1 MHYLKKHITLL
12 KALDLE
18 YSIFDFITYCTE
30 IYHKRNFSN
39 ICFFSDSVSRKPLVV
54 CLDIGTTYTGYA
66 YSFIKKPDEIT
77 VRKWASEGTML
88 SPKAPSS
95 VLLTP
100 ELSFHSFGYDAERKF
115 SDLHAKNDH
124 KSWNFVNGFKM
135 VLNDKKVF
143 VYFNMTNSIIIIFI

>member
-1 MHYLKKHITLL
+1 M
-12 KALDLE
+12 
-18 YSIFDFITYCTE
+18 
-30 IYHKRNFSN
+30 
-39 ICFFSDSVSRKPLVV
+39 VV

-66 YSFIKKPDEIT
+66 YSFIKKPDEIS

-143 VYFNMTNSIIIIFI
+143 VYFKMTNSIIIIFI

>member
-1 MHYLKKHITLL
+1 
-12 KALDLE
+12 
-18 YSIFDFITYCTE
+18 
-30 IYHKRNFSN
+30 
-39 ICFFSDSVSRKPLVV
+39 
-54 CLDIGTTYTGYA
+54 
-66 YSFIKKPDEIT
+66 
-77 VRKWASEGTML
+77 ML

-135 VLNDKKVF
+135 VLNDKKVLNF
-143 VYFNMTNSIIIIFI
+143 VYFKMTNSIIIIFI